1 MPVKFRMSGPMP
13 LFRNVR
19 KLIRDI
25 VLGKTLIP
33 QEFTVGLVHP
43 QTEITVWLHGMGAP
57 VDVTC
62 RHSTACSAPFV
73 ICIAFDEGRTPN
85 DQEIRRLSLKYCERS
100 GQKRLLGEIGLKL
113 ATSSSVSGV
122 KLFFFE
128 ARSSGNY
135 CLPRIRLYAHYLL
148 EAYSSRRRVNTS
160 GVEMSFLE
168 RRAAMVTFIRPHPVF
183 LGSINDE
190 RGGNIFPMNIMGE
203 LGNGLIGFGL
213 KDSRMPAHLIER
225 TGRFALSS
233 VPVAQSP
240 LVFQLAANHFKESIE
255 WDQLTFPTKE
265 SATFGIPVPGFALRV
280 REMEVEKIYK
290 IGSHTFFV
298 AKIISDEVFGN
309 GEELCAIHGF
319 YQAWRL
325 KGQSAALRES
335 VAQDCFHKQKQSSS

>member
-1 MPVKFRMSGPMP
+1 MPVNFRMSGPRP
-13 LFRNVR
+13 LFRKAR
-19 KLIRDI
+19 KLVRDI
-25 VLGKTLIP
+25 VLGKTLVP

-57 VDVTC
+57 IDVTC

-73 ICIAFDEGRTPN
+73 ICIAFDEGRSPG

-113 ATSSSVSGV
+113 ATSSSVTGM

-148 EAYSSRRRVNTS
+148 ESYSSRRRVNTS

-190 RGGNIFPMNIMGE
+190 HGGNIFPMNIMGE
-203 LGNGLIGFGL
+203 LGNGRVGFGL

-225 TGRFALSS
+225 TGRLALSS

-255 WDQLTFPTKE
+255 WDRLTFPTKE
-265 SATFGIPVPGFALRV
+265 SVTFSIPVPAFALRV

-325 KGQSAALRES
+325 KGQNAALRES
-335 VAQDCFHKQKQSSS
+335 VVQDWFHKQKQSSS